1 MFVLLAVIVF
11 AVDFILNLVG
21 TSTGKIDLI
30 ALGLAFFALHFVAG
44 AWPIPL
50 GRTRE

>member
-1 MFVLLAVIVF
+1 MFALLAVIVF

-30 ALGLAFFALHFVAG
+30 ALGLAFLALHFVTAL
-44 AWPIPL
+44 WPISL
-50 GRTRE
+50 GSRRE